1 MVKKEKKKNLN
12 LYSNDFQTNEIL
24 SNLKLQNK
32 VYFRLISALQILGN
46 FDQNVNVEIFEVIQ
60 DEENKKIILSCFVKN
75 DKLFLF
81 HGISTDRK
89 DLLLINEISNDYEK
103 KYDIALAKKFEL
115 TPDNINLTL
124 MDKEY
129 DFKFGRLIT
138 DNINFYSLFLG
149 NNISY
154 QIVGDFD
161 KNISSH
167 LISELNK
174 LEDIPTLQK
183 YISIFEKII
192 LDENMDFSNLKISA
206 YKNFMVNCLLEFGKP
221 LDSQKDQKVLT
232 LKK

>member
-32 VYFRLISALQILGN
+32 VYFRLISALQVLGN
-46 FDQNVNVEIFEVIQ
+46 FDQNVNVEIFDAIQ
-60 DEENKKIILSCFVKN
+60 DEEQKKIVLSCFDKN

-81 HGISTDRK
+81 HGISSNKK
-89 DLLLINEISNDYEK
+89 DLLLITEITNDYEK
-103 KYDIALAKKFEL
+103 KYDIALSKRFEL
-115 TPDNINLTL
+115 TLDNINLILT
-124 MDKEY
+124 DKEY

-183 YISIFEKII
+183 YVSIFEKII

-206 YKNFMVNCLLEFGKP
+206 YKDFMVNCLLEFGKP
-221 LDSQKDQKVLT
+221 LDSQKHQKILT